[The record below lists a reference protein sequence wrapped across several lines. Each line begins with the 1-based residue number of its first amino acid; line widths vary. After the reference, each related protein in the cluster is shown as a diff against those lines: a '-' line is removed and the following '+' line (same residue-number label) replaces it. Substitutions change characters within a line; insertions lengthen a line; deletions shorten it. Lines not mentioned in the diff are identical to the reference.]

1 MRLLIAYCAVPLHCR
16 QTHECLD
23 ASAQGGGKDLHV
35 LGSVPE
41 PAGDGP
47 PGAVMSGDRGGVG
60 QGGGG
65 DSRAASLTVLLLL
78 LLLLLSM

>member
-1 MRLLIAYCAVPLHCR
+1 M
-16 QTHECLD
+16 ECLD

-47 PGAVMSGDRGGVG
+47 PGAAMSGDGR
-60 QGGGG
+60 GGGG
-65 DSRAASLTVLLLL
+65 DSRAASLAVLLLL